1 MSIFLNKWG
10 GFCDSI
16 TGVIILFLHLGGDTV
31 ILTKELIAIINLENP
46 VIAASTKEFI
56 KVAEE
61 EGFITDLAEK
71 DAKSCIIT
79 NRDVYMSPISS
90 VTLKNRASYVKK
102 ISLKKPA
109 RTAKAAKAAK
119 SARSDKPAEQAHK
132 N

>member
-16 TGVIILFLHLGGDTV
+16 TGVIVLFLHLGGDTV

-90 VTLKNRASYVKK
+90 VTLKNRASYVKR
-102 ISLKKPA
+102 ISLKKP
-109 RTAKAAKAAK
+109 AKAAKAAK
-119 SARSDKPAEQAHK
+119 SARLAKPAEQAHK

>member
-16 TGVIILFLHLGGDTV
+16 TGVIVLFLHLGGDTV

-71 DAKSCIIT
+71 NAKSCIIT

-90 VTLKNRASYVKK
+90 VTLKNRASYVKR
-102 ISLKKPA
+102 ISLKKP
-109 RTAKAAKAAK
+109 AKAAKAAK
-119 SARSDKPAEQAHK
+119 SARLAKPAEQAHK

>member
-1 MSIFLNKWG
+1 M
-10 GFCDSI
+10 
-16 TGVIILFLHLGGDTV
+16 FLHLGGDTV

-90 VTLKNRASYVKK
+90 VTLKNRASYVKR
-102 ISLKKPA
+102 ISLKKP
-109 RTAKAAKAAK
+109 AKAAKAAK
-119 SARSDKPAEQAHK
+119 SARLAKPAEQAHK